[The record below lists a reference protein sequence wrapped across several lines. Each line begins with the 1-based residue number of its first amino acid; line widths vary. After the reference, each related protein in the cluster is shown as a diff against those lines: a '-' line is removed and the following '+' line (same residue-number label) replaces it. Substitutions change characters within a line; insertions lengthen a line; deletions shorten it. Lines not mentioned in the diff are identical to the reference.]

1 MSNVSK
7 VAKELGLGKFMQV
20 GFVVRNTDK
29 VLEYYEK
36 TLGIGHFD
44 TAVMA
49 AAIDGGKAK
58 MKISVAPLSG
68 IQFELI
74 EPLEGDRIHSDFLKQ
89 GREGLHH
96 LGFSVKRLDEK
107 IKELQ
112 GKGIKVLEKG
122 TMLTE
127 SGKNL
132 GIEYVYLDTAR
143 TSGVIY
149 ELLKF

>member
-1 MSNVSK
+1 MVSK
-7 VAKELGLGKFMQV
+7 AAKELGLGKFMQV

-44 TAVMA
+44 TAVYWA
-49 AAIDGGKAK
+49 AAIDGSKEK
-58 MKISVAPLSG
+58 VKISLAQLSG

-74 EPLEGDRIHSDFLKQ
+74 EPLEGDGIHSDFLKQ

-96 LGFSVKRLDEK
+96 LGFWVRGLDEK

-112 GKGIKVLEKG
+112 GKGIKVLEKR
-122 TMLTE
+122 TMLAE
-127 SGKNL
+127 SGKNI
-132 GIEYVYLDTAR
+132 GVEIAYLDTAHI
-143 TSGVIY
+143 SGVIY

>member
-1 MSNVSK
+1 LSMASK
-7 VAKELGLGKFMQV
+7 AAKELGLGKFMQI
-20 GFVVRNTDK
+20 GFVIKNTEK

-49 AAIDGGKAK
+49 AAFDGGKYK

-96 LGFSVKRLDEK
+96 LGFSVKGLDEK
-107 IKELQ
+107 IRELQ
-112 GKGIKVLEKG
+112 GKGIKVLERA

-127 SGKNL
+127 DGKKL
-132 GIEYVYLDTAR
+132 GIEYAYMDTAHI
-143 TSGVIY
+143 SGVIY